1 MNPILKIFAL
11 LLVFAS
17 TPVIAQQTNKTLDDH
32 FVDVIEKSNRYED
45 YKVVKRY
52 KLDDL
57 KRSVTD
63 TVAAYKT
70 EVAQLKASLESTQ
83 AKVTELETQLAN
95 IQNELAQ
102 AKTAEDQMSFMG
114 SATSKSTY
122 KTIMWS
128 VIGGLLFL
136 LIIFILRFKSS
147 NSVTRAS
154 KIKLQEVEDEYES
167 HRQRS
172 LEREQQI
179 RRKLQDEINK
189 NRKQQQSANSKSSG
203 A

>member
-1 MNPILKIFAL
+1 MNPIIKLFAL
-11 LLVFAS
+11 LLLFTS
-17 TPVIAQQTNKTLDDH
+17 TPLLAQQTGKTLDDH
-32 FVDVIEKSNRYED
+32 FTDVIEKSNRYED
-45 YKVVKRY
+45 YKVVKRF
-52 KLDDL
+52 KLDNL
-57 KRSVTD
+57 KKSVTD

-70 EVAQLKASLESTQ
+70 QVAQLSSSLAQTE
-83 AKVTELETQLAN
+83 AKVAELENQLAA
-95 IQNELAQ
+95 IQNELTAAQ
-102 AKTAEDQMSFMG
+102 TAENEMSFFG
-114 SATSKSTY
+114 TQTSKSSY

-136 LIIFILRFKSS
+136 LVVFILRFKSS
-147 NSVTRAS
+147 NAVTRAS
-154 KIKLQEVEDEYES
+154 KIKLREVEDEYES

-189 NRKQQQSANSKSSG
+189 TKNQQSAQSKSSG